1 MSERIQKVL
10 ARAGVGSRREVEDW
24 IRAGRLAI
32 NGVPAALGAQLG
44 PRDKVTLDGR
54 PVRLRAPE
62 SATRVVVYHRT
73 PGQGLRTEDA
83 GAAGRLFDK
92 LPKRAGRRWVPISPL
107 PPNDGGLE
115 LLTSDGDLAQA
126 LMRKLS
132 QLRIEFA
139 VRVRGEL
146 TDEQMAGLRAGSTTE
161 GEHLEIETL
170 HAAGGEGANRWYT
183 LVTRGGRARDVHRLF
198 ADAGIELSR
207 LMRVSLGPVTMD
219 RSLARERSQAL
230 DAAQTAA
237 LYELAGVELPDLV
250 ARARPVARAAP
261 QSPRAR
267 KDTRRESDPSSRQAR
282 GRPRTPRQRRGAPHR

>member
-54 PVRLRAPE
+54 PVRMRAPE

-73 PGQGLRTEDA
+73 PGQALTMEEV

-146 TDEQMAGLRAGSTTE
+146 TDEQMAGLRAGGTTE
-161 GEHLEIETL
+161 GERVEIETL
-170 HAAGGEGANRWYT
+170 HGAGGEGANRWYT

-198 ADAGIELSR
+198 GDAGIELSR

-219 RSLARERSQAL
+219 RSLARERSHAL
-230 DAAQTAA
+230 DATQTAA

-250 ARARPVARAAP
+250 ARARPVALVVP
-261 QSPRAR
+261 QASRAR
-267 KDTRRESDPSSRQAR
+267 KDTRREGDRSSRQVR
-282 GRPRTPRQRRGAPHR
+282 GRPRTARQRRGAPHR

>member
-24 IRAGRLAI
+24 IRAGRLAV
-32 NGVPAALGAQLG
+32 NGVPAALGAQLE

-73 PGQGLRTEDA
+73 PGQALTTEEA

-146 TDEQMAGLRAGSTTE
+146 TDEQVAGLRAGSTTE

-170 HAAGGEGANRWYT
+170 NAAGGEGANRWYT

-207 LMRVSLGPVTMD
+207 LMRVSVGPVTMD

-261 QSPRAR
+261 QSSRAR
-267 KDTRRESDPSSRQAR
+267 KDTRRESDRSSRQAR
-282 GRPRTPRQRRGAPHR
+282 GRPRTSRQRRGAPHR